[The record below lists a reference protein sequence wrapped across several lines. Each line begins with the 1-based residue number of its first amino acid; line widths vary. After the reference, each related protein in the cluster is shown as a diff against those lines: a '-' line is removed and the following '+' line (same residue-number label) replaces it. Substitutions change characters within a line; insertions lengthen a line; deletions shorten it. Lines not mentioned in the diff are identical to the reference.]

1 MSSPGFYT
9 IFWREMLSIRKKFW
23 KFFAG
28 SLIMPSLYLITFGW
42 GVGRG
47 MHLQGLDYMVF
58 VLPGIIA
65 LSAMN
70 NSFSGVAVTLNIS
83 KLYYRTIE
91 EILVSPVSPWSIAL
105 GRVLAGCFKGLFSAM
120 LLILISYMLHVQIH
134 YTPAFFV
141 VLFLTCFIFAS
152 LGVLAAMLAKSHED
166 MTNFTNFV
174 ILPMAFLS
182 GTFFP
187 PDRLP
192 EPFASLILVYPLTHS
207 AMALRSIVA
216 GEGVPFASLTVI
228 LLYGLLFFVLGGRA
242 IKRLEL

>member
-1 MSSPGFYT
+1 MTSPGFYT

-28 SLIMPSLYLITFGW
+28 SLVMPSLYLVTFGW
-42 GVGRG
+42 GLGRG
-47 MHLQGLDYMVF
+47 MSLEGLDYMVF

-91 EILVSPVSPWSIAL
+91 EILVSPVGPWSIAL
-105 GRVLAGCFKGLFSAM
+105 GRVLAGCFKGLFSAG
-120 LLILISYMLHVQIH
+120 LLILISLIMQVDIH
-134 YTPAFFV
+134 YSPAFFL

-152 LGVLAAMLAKSHED
+152 LGTLAAMLAKSHED
-166 MTNFTNFV
+166 MTSFTNFV

-192 EPFASLILVYPLTHS
+192 EPFASLIFVYPLTHS
-207 AMALRSIVA
+207 AITLRSLVA
-216 GEGVPFASLTVI
+216 GEGIPLISLAVI
-228 LLYGLLFFVLGGRA
+228 LFYGGIFFFLGGKA
-242 IKRLEL
+242 IERLEL